1 MAHFVLSM
9 FLRNG
14 NLDTLTFELPNAFTI
29 HPPVPDITMKLIFLA
44 IFLPASILASD
55 ADCELCV
62 ELVTAVEDWV
72 EAGDTMEDIIEQG
85 VAWCSAHVTGVM
97 NSVCDRIIEQFL
109 PDIVDGIF
117 SGVLDPC
124 GICHTI
130 GLCEQESCAPTT
142 LPPTQQPSTRA
153 YLHIR

>member
-1 MAHFVLSM
+1 
-9 FLRNG
+9 
-14 NLDTLTFELPNAFTI
+14 
-29 HPPVPDITMKLIFLA
+29 MKLIFLA

-109 PDIVDGIF
+109 PDIVEGIF

-142 LPPTQQPSTRA
+142 LPPTQQPSTRT
-153 YLHIR
+153 YLIYIRWKTLTRTFY